1 MKTPSAWP
9 ARTSIPLETPQ
20 LHGPLAELDLPEMI
34 EIEPIHTCNL
44 RCVMCH
50 VSYEKLTHARLDVDV
65 VLKHLQGL
73 EGRYVAVGA
82 THEPAA
88 HPQFSRLV
96 RGLSDLGMKTQI
108 TTNGT
113 LLSERI
119 VQEIADCAVDQITIS
134 FDGIR
139 KETYERIRRHADY
152 DLAIK
157 RIAHLRRAFYHQP
170 THFHVNYTLLRSNL
184 DEAREAPEFW
194 DELGF
199 DLLGFIVMVV
209 RNRNELLLGESL
221 SSCMPL
227 VHEKLEE
234 VARTV
239 IERDLRIIVSSAS
252 YQRAFPLKEQ
262 WPGNFFSNLVL
273 SNNPAARLICHPRS
287 HIQNGAYPG
296 MSVDCRSAFKYARI
310 LYNGDVHLCDKFRIG
325 NIHEKS
331 LLEIW
336 HGEEANRIR
345 QLLLQ
350 SPTLCHACDYYR
362 FCIKAAQVDYDKE
375 ENFFSEGV
383 RALEVSAG
391 LPRLLEADY
400 KGFNVVRYND
410 RVYGLA
416 HSLGPLDLS
425 AATEAMLQ
433 DYQAKKRCFS
443 GRSVQEVKGRI
454 DELLPGEVPA
464 MEAHGLAKWPTSFEE
479 HFKMVA
485 RRFEGDS
492 PEERRLRALYEDLA
506 EPVTV
511 APGAPPEHPVT
522 QTPMEI

>member
-1 MKTPSAWP
+1 MNGKEPSRRELKSSEPGWHV
-9 ARTSIPLETPQ
+9 PLSE
-20 LHGPLAELDLPEMI
+20 LGPPEMI

-50 VSYEKLTHARLDVDV
+50 VSYEKLTH
-65 VLKHLQGL
+65 
-73 EGRYVAVGA
+73 
-82 THEPAA
+82 
-88 HPQFSRLV
+88 
-96 RGLSDLGMKTQI
+96 
-108 TTNGT
+108 
-113 LLSERI
+113 
-119 VQEIADCAVDQITIS
+119 
-134 FDGIR
+134 
-139 KETYERIRRHADY
+139 
-152 DLAIK
+152 
-157 RIAHLRRAFYHQP
+157 
-170 THFHVNYTLLRSNL
+170 
-184 DEAREAPEFW
+184 
-194 DELGF
+194 
-199 DLLGFIVMVV
+199 
-209 RNRNELLLGESL
+209 
-221 SSCMPL
+221 
-227 VHEKLEE
+227 EKLEE

-239 IERDLRIIVSSAS
+239 IEGDLRIIVSSAS

-375 ENFFSEGV
+375 ENF
-383 RALEVSAG
+383 
-391 LPRLLEADY
+391 
-400 KGFNVVRYND
+400 
-410 RVYGLA
+410 
-416 HSLGPLDLS
+416 
-425 AATEAMLQ
+425 
-433 DYQAKKRCFS
+433 
-443 GRSVQEVKGRI
+443 
-454 DELLPGEVPA
+454 
-464 MEAHGLAKWPTSFEE
+464 
-479 HFKMVA
+479 KMVA